1 MPFLGNRP
9 AENYISYDVQHFT
22 TSATTNYTLDHA
34 VTNENELRLV
44 INNVVQQPG
53 SSYAYSASGTSLTL
67 TSATSATDT
76 MYCVYLGK
84 ARSTVT
90 PASGSV
96 TNAMLGETITV
107 ANGGTGLTSG
117 FKNGIT
123 EIDMWRLTTSYSYTG
138 GQSYVDLTSN
148 WERTD
153 TDGFSRIGTGMSE
166 SSGIFSFPSTGI
178 YLITFNTHAET
189 STNNARFVG
198 GAIRTTLD
206 NSSFSEATEIQGNA
220 LASTMG
226 QGTRTTVTAQF
237 IFDVTD
243 ITTHKVKFAVASNQN
258 STSYLGD
265 TNSNTTFA
273 SFVRLGDT

>member
-1 MPFLGNRP
+1 
-9 AENYISYDVQHFT
+9 
-22 TSATTNYTLDHA
+22 
-34 VTNENELRLV
+34 
-44 INNVVQQPG
+44 
-53 SSYAYSASGTSLTL
+53 
-67 TSATSATDT
+67 
-76 MYCVYLGK
+76 
-84 ARSTVT
+84 
-90 PASGSV
+90 
-96 TNAMLGETITV
+96 
-107 ANGGTGLTSG
+107 
-117 FKNGIT
+117 
-123 EIDMWRLTTSYSYTG
+123 MWRLTTIYSYTG

-226 QGTRTTVTAQF
+226 SGTRTTVTAQF

-265 TNSNTTFA
+265 TNSNVTFA